1 MIWITYLIP
10 NIPIEKLSLAIAS
23 ESYGAIIQYIG
34 SVISCSPL
42 FNKSFTDAYNYICK
56 DNGIKKRKVYES
68 ILMNNKT
75 FYNHINNKIN
85 SKQIAID
92 ICIASGF
99 DLVLTM
105 VFLSLK
111 GIFLNPHDEKDNE
124 IIEFIND
131 YDGDAEDRLYDYIEW
146 FRPKYNNEMI

>member
-1 MIWITYLIP
+1 
-10 NIPIEKLSLAIAS
+10 
-23 ESYGAIIQYIG
+23 
-34 SVISCSPL
+34 
-42 FNKSFTDAYNYICK
+42 
-56 DNGIKKRKVYES
+56 
-68 ILMNNKT
+68 MNNKT